1 MTVHATSTHRRVVT
15 STEVEARTT
24 FMLVFVSGDS
34 HRRRIRCSTCL
45 PYASDIAEPESI
57 RMGISIPNR
66 AASAES
72 EVMVAT
78 HRCS

>member
-1 MTVHATSTHRRVVT
+1 MP
-15 STEVEARTT
+15 
-24 FMLVFVSGDS
+24 VFVSGDR

-45 PYASDIAEPESI
+45 PYASDTAELESI

-78 HRCS
+78 YRRS